1 MTIQQ
6 ITQSTAPTVKLLKT
20 ARWRIIKQNLRESFG
35 SPFYYERSFNYATR
49 GETAYPV
56 GTTNYVDRISYYN
69 VVNNVATFEKAE
81 NIEYNADGH
90 IVTYGDNT

>member
-1 MTIQQ
+1 MVRSYEEI
-6 ITQSTAPTVKLLKT
+6 SLLTRDALKRMYSIET
-20 ARWRIIKQNLRESFG
+20 KSGGNG
-35 SPFYYERSFNYATR
+35 YERRFNYATR

>member
-1 MTIQQ
+1 LLTRDALKRMH
-6 ITQSTAPTVKLLKT
+6 TVETKCGG
-20 ARWRIIKQNLRESFG
+20 NG
-35 SPFYYERSFNYATR
+35 YERRFNYATR

-90 IVTYGDNT
+90 IVTYEDNT